1 MADLIVL
8 VGGSREPGHEAV
20 GLLLVVDF
28 GMVECYTVDG
38 LVVLA
43 GCKKMGVV
51 SKSLSAN
58 KVGRPLRR
66 VDGGVAARLVA
77 LGSDILGKC
86 KGHFAAL
93 EKGWRYSKSGN
104 AWCGIDPRCDS
115 TGYNTYNGF
124 YLTAGKLVGATVG
137 TPEMVATRL
146 VFLCGVLF

>member
-1 MADLIVL
+1 M

-28 GMVECYTVDG
+28 GTVECYTVDG

-43 GCKKMGVV
+43 GCKRMGVV
-51 SKSLSAN
+51 SKNWSAN
-58 KVGRPLRR
+58 MVGRSLRKVG
-66 VDGGVAARLVA
+66 GSVAARLVA

-93 EKGWRYSKSGN
+93 EKGSRYSNSRN
-104 AWCGIDPRCDS
+104 AWCGIDPRCDP
-115 TGYNTYNGF
+115 TGHNTYNGF

-137 TPEMVATRL
+137 TPKMVATRL
-146 VFLCGVLF
+146 VFLCKVLF